1 MNGKKECK
9 IVQDLLP
16 NYMENLT
23 SIQTNEY
30 IKEHIAS
37 CEECKK
43 NLENMQKEIPTD
55 AKGKNK
61 KEVKYMKK
69 YRNKMRILSFILLA
83 IFLVFLGTTTRKAII
98 LADLARKAEE
108 NVKSTNY
115 HMTIYS
121 YDKGRAWVH
130 EEFVLNDK
138 RKVKVA
144 QFQEHG
150 TSVSQSFIYQTEN
163 GETKENIYIDS
174 QSKKTATLGR
184 VIDTKSEYVGAEMRP
199 LRTENI
205 IHLLINAVITSVQ
218 SKSLNGEECYLIANF
233 KGLHIGRYEEGV
245 YINKENGLV
254 MGSTEYEVDYGDG
267 MKGIVIGNEIEYEFG
282 TVTEEDFI
290 EPDINEYEIQK

>member
-1 MNGKKECK
+1 MNDKKECK

-37 CEECKK
+37 CEECKRT
-43 NLENMQKEIPTD
+43 LENMQKEITTD

-69 YRNKMRILSFILLA
+69 YRNRMRILSFILLA

-98 LADLARKAEE
+98 LADLAQKAEE
-108 NVKSTNY
+108 TVKNTNY
-115 HMTIYS
+115 HMTAYG
-121 YDKGRAWVH
+121 YDKGEAYKS

-138 RKVKVA
+138 MKLRYTTYTERGTYIA
-144 QFQEHG
+144 QTF
-150 TSVSQSFIYQTEN
+150 VYKTEQ
-163 GETKENIYIDS
+163 GETKENLYID
-174 QSKKTATLGR
+174 QQGKKIAILDRVVDTENTMLGR
-184 VIDTKSEYVGAEMRP
+184 DKQP

-205 IHLLINAVITSVQ
+205 IHLLLNAVITSVQ
-218 SKSLNGEECYLIANF
+218 SRSLNGEDCYLINNF
-233 KGLHIGRYEEGV
+233 KGLHIGCYKEGV
-245 YINKENGLV
+245 YINKKNGLV
-254 MGSTEYEVDYGDG
+254 IGSTEYEVDYGDG
-267 MKGIVIGNEIEYEFG
+267 IKRKAIGQELEYEFG

-290 EPDINEYEIQK
+290 EPDVNEYKIQK

>member
-1 MNGKKECK
+1 MNEKKECK

-30 IKEHIAS
+30 IEEHIAN

-55 AKGKNK
+55 TKVKNR

-69 YRNKMRILSFILLA
+69 YRNKMRILSFIILA
-83 IFLVFLGTTTRKAII
+83 IFLVFIGTTTRKAII
-98 LADLARKAEE
+98 LTDLARKAEE
-108 NVKSTNY
+108 TVKSTNY

-121 YDKGRAWVH
+121 YDRGRAWVH
-130 EEFVLNDK
+130 EEFILNGK
-138 RKVKVA
+138 RKVKLV
-144 QFQEHG
+144 QYQEHG
-150 TSVSQSFIYQTEN
+150 TSISQSFIYQTED

-174 QSKKTATLGR
+174 QGKKMVILGR
-184 VIDTKSEYVGAEMRP
+184 TIDTQNEYVGAEMRP

-205 IHLLINAVITSVQ
+205 IHLLCNAVITSVQ
-218 SKSLNGEECYLIANF
+218 SKLLNGTECYLVTNF
-233 KGLHIGRYEEGV
+233 QGLHTGNYGEGV
-245 YINKENGLV
+245 YMNKENGLV

-267 MKGIVIGNEIEYEFG
+267 IKRKVIGQEIEYEFG

-290 EPDINEYEIQK
+290 EPDISKYQIQK